1 MTTEP
6 LKLQGPFCKKVEGG
20 SIKHFLVNNF
30 LKRQNPHNHWGE
42 LSCFIVVWLCE
53 STIALKPV
61 ALISGSNWN
70 LEWWFL
76 RREENRR
83 SWKKKPLEQ
92 GREPTPNST
101 HIWHWAGIEPRPD
114 WWEASALTTE
124 SSLLLPCLC
133 FYCFVSLKL
142 DFNTK
147 Q

>member
-30 LKRQNPHNHWGE
+30 LKRQNPHNHWRE

-83 SWKKKPLEQ
+83 SWKKKALGAGTRTNNKFNPHMAP
-92 GREPTPNST
+92 GRNRTQARLVRGERS
-101 HIWHWAGIEPRPD
+101 HHWVF
-114 WWEASALTTE
+114 SAP
-124 SSLLLPCLC
+124 SLS